1 MSTWKPG
8 SRGRP
13 PAWAIEKGLVP
24 SKTVTKSPIKT
35 VKTMNKT
42 ASIKDS
48 PIKKNTWHPGSRGR
62 VSDWYKEVNP
72 NWKDDNKDT
81 VAERKFKDLLK
92 KKQSTWTP
100 GKPGRPPAWA
110 AEYVQKQKE
119 EKNEEKQQLVKKK
132 KHTTDTDKKKT
143 KWQKPGDRGR
153 PPLWAKRIMTGTE
166 FTLDQMFFLSQ
177 PVMA

>member
-24 SKTVTKSPIKT
+24 SKTDTKSPTKT

-48 PIKKNTWHPGSRGR
+48 PIKKNTWRPGSRGR
-62 VSDWYKEVNP
+62 VPDWYKEINP

-110 AEYVQKQKE
+110 ADYVQK
-119 EKNEEKQQLVKKK
+119 KNEKKA
-132 KHTTDTDKKKT
+132 KKT
-143 KWQKPGDRGR
+143 QWQQPGDRGR
-153 PPLWAKRIMTGTE
+153 PPLWAK
-166 FTLDQMFFLSQ
+166 DYDWY
-177 PVMA
+177 

>member
-1 MSTWKPG
+1 MES
-8 SRGRP
+8 SQ
-13 PAWAIEKGLVP
+13 
-24 SKTVTKSPIKT
+24 KT

-48 PIKKNTWHPGSRGR
+48 PIKKNTWRPGSRGR
-62 VSDWYKEVNP
+62 VPDWYKEINP

-110 AEYVQKQKE
+110 ADYVQKEKKE
-119 EKNEEKQQLVKKK
+119 EKKKK
-132 KHTTDTDKKKT
+132 PTTDTDKPKT
-143 KWQKPGDRGR
+143 KWQQPGDTVRAVLLFGPR
-153 PPLWAKRIMTGTE
+153 SMAGTE
-166 FTLDQMFFLSQ
+166 TLRSTLSQ
-177 PVMA
+177 FVMLLEL

>member
-13 PAWAIEKGLVP
+13 PAWAIEKGLVT

-42 ASIKDS
+42 MNKTASKDS
-48 PIKKNTWHPGSRGR
+48 PIKKNTWRPGSRGR
-62 VSDWYKEVNP
+62 VPDWYKEINP

-110 AEYVQKQKE
+110 TDYVQK
-119 EKNEEKQQLVKKK
+119 
-132 KHTTDTDKKKT
+132 KHTENAK
-143 KWQKPGDRGR
+143 KWQQPGDKGR
-153 PPLWAKRIMTGTE
+153 PPLWAK
-166 FTLDQMFFLSQ
+166 DYDWY
-177 PVMA
+177 

>member
-24 SKTVTKSPIKT
+24 IKTVTKSPIKT

-42 ASIKDS
+42 ASKDS
-48 PIKKNTWHPGSRGR
+48 PIKKNTWRPGSRGR
-62 VSDWYKEVNP
+62 VPDWYKEINP

-110 AEYVQKQKE
+110 ADYVH
-119 EKNEEKQQLVKKK
+119 EKNEEKQLVKKK
-132 KHTTDTDKKKT
+132 KHTTDTEKKT
-143 KWQKPGDRGR
+143 KWQQPGDRGR
-153 PPLWAKRIMTGTE
+153 PPLWAK
-166 FTLDQMFFLSQ
+166 DYDWY
-177 PVMA
+177 

>member
-13 PAWAIEKGLVP
+13 PAWAIEKGLHT
-24 SKTVTKSPIKT
+24 SKAATKSPQKT

-48 PIKKNTWHPGSRGR
+48 PINKNTWYPGSRGR
-62 VSDWYKEVNP
+62 VPNWYKEVNP

-110 AEYVQKQKE
+110 ADYMQK
-119 EKNEEKQQLVKKK
+119 KNEKKA
-132 KHTTDTDKKKT
+132 KKT
-143 KWQKPGDRGR
+143 QWQQPGDRGR
-153 PPLWAKRIMTGTE
+153 PPLWAK
-166 FTLDQMFFLSQ
+166 DYDWY
-177 PVMA
+177 

>member
-24 SKTVTKSPIKT
+24 SKIVTKSPIKT
-35 VKTMNKT
+35 MNKT
-42 ASIKDS
+42 ASKDS
-48 PIKKNTWHPGSRGR
+48 PIKKNTWRPGSRGR
-62 VSDWYKEVNP
+62 VPDWYKEVNP

-119 EKNEEKQQLVKKK
+119 EKKEEKDLVKRRRSLRL
-132 KHTTDTDKKKT
+132 TRTS
-143 KWQKPGDRGR
+143 RR
-153 PPLWAKRIMTGTE
+153 PSGSNPAIRAVLLFGPRSMTGTK
-166 FTLDQMFFLSQ
+166 TLRSTLSQ
-177 PVMA
+177 FVMLLEL

>member
-13 PAWAIEKGLVP
+13 PAWAIEKGLVT

-42 ASIKDS
+42 ASKDS
-48 PIKKNTWHPGSRGR
+48 PIKKNTWRPGSRGR
-62 VSDWYKEVNP
+62 VPDWYKEINP

-100 GKPGRPPAWA
+100 GKPGRPPAW
-110 AEYVQKQKE
+110 VDLQ
-119 EKNEEKQQLVKKK
+119 V
-132 KHTTDTDKKKT
+132 
-143 KWQKPGDRGR
+143 GR
-153 PPLWAKRIMTGTE
+153 PWEVKIP
-166 FTLDQMFFLSQ
+166 
-177 PVMA
+177 